1 MYDRSTMAF
10 PLPFLPIVQ
19 LQIARL
25 GVAVL
30 HDSKR
35 ATLSWTRSEGEGGS
49 QAALQSRDQD
59 L

>member
-19 LQIARL
+19 LQVARL

-30 HDSKR
+30 LEAGDIELDAK
-35 ATLSWTRSEGEGGS
+35 
-49 QAALQSRDQD
+49 
-59 L
+59 